1 MIYKS
6 YLIEQ
11 NINLLDKNL
20 FLFYGVNLGLKN
32 ELKDKIKFQNK
43 NAEII
48 NLSQDDIISNIDN
61 FFNEILN
68 ISLFDEKKIYFI
80 NQVNDK
86 ILDAIKIIEPK
97 IDYQKIYLISEP
109 LDKRSKIRNYFE
121 KSNNCGAVACY
132 NDNEISFKKIII
144 ERLKNYKGVTAE
156 NINLISDK
164 CNFNRDKLNN
174 ELDKI
179 YTFFLGKNIDRH
191 KLEILLD
198 SKINNDFSL
207 LKDEAFNGNKIETN
221 KLLSDTII
229 DSEKNVLYLNIINQ
243 RLLKLNEIFKLIGQ
257 TSLEK
262 AIDML
267 KPPIF
272 WKDKPAFLKQA
283 KKWNMNKI
291 KQILNKTYNIELE
304 IKSNSIVNKNILL
317 KKLLIDICNLA
328 NAS

>member
-6 YLIEQ
+6 YLIEH

-20 FLFYGVNLGLKN
+20 FLFYGENLGLKN
-32 ELKDKIKFQNK
+32 EFKDKIKFQNN

-48 NLSQDDIISNIDN
+48 NFSQDDIINNIDN
-61 FFNEILN
+61 FFNEIVN

-97 IDYQKIYLISEP
+97 IDSQKFYLMSES

-121 KSNNCGAVACY
+121 KSNNCGVVACY

-144 ERLKNYKGVTAE
+144 DRLKNYKGVTTE

-179 YTFFLGKNIDRH
+179 YTFFLEKNINRNQ
-191 KLEILLD
+191 LEILLD
-198 SKINNDFSL
+198 NKINNDFSL

-229 DSEKNVLYLNIINQ
+229 DSEKNIFYISIINQ

-272 WKDKPAFLKQA
+272 WKDKPAFLKQS
-283 KKWNMNKI
+283 KKWNMDKI
-291 KQILNKTYNIELE
+291 KKILNKTYSLELE

>member
-20 FLFYGVNLGLKN
+20 FLFYGENLGLKN
-32 ELKDKIKFQNK
+32 EIKDKIKFQNK

-61 FFNEILN
+61 FVNEILN

-97 IDYQKIYLISEP
+97 IDSQKFYLMSEL

-121 KSNNCGAVACY
+121 KSNNCGVVACY
-132 NDNEISFKKIII
+132 IDDEISFKKIII
-144 ERLKNYKGVTAE
+144 KRLKNYKGVTTE

-164 CNFNRDKLNN
+164 CNLNRDKLKN

-179 YTFFLGKNIDRH
+179 YTFFLEKNIDKN

-198 SKINNDFSL
+198 NKINNDFSL

-257 TSLEK
+257 TTLEK

-291 KQILNKTYNIELE
+291 KKILNKTYSLELE

>member
-11 NINLLDKNL
+11 NISLLDKNL
-20 FLFYGVNLGLKN
+20 FLFYGENLGLKN

-43 NAEII
+43 KAEII
-48 NLSQDDIISNIDN
+48 NLSQDDIINNIDN
-61 FFNEILN
+61 FFNEVLN

-97 IDYQKIYLISEP
+97 IDSQKFYLISES

-121 KSNNCGAVACY
+121 KSNNCGVVACY
-132 NDNEISFKKIII
+132 TDNEISFKKIII
-144 ERLKNYKGVTAE
+144 ERLKNYKGVTTE

-164 CNFNRDKLNN
+164 CNLNRDKLNN

-179 YTFFLGKNIDRH
+179 YTFFLEKNIDRN

-198 SKINNDFSL
+198 NKINNDFSL
-207 LKDEAFNGNKIETN
+207 LKDEAFNGNRIETN

-229 DSEKNVLYLNIINQ
+229 DTEKNILYLNIINQ

-291 KQILNKTYNIELE
+291 KKILNKTYSLELE
-304 IKSNSIVNKNILL
+304 IKSNSVVNKNILL

>member
-11 NINLLDKNL
+11 NISLLDKNL
-20 FLFYGVNLGLKN
+20 FLFYGENLGLKN
-32 ELKDKIKFQNK
+32 ELKEKIRFQNK
-43 NAEII
+43 KAEII
-48 NLSQDDIISNIDN
+48 NLSQDDIINNIDN
-61 FFNEILN
+61 FFNEVLN

-86 ILDAIKIIEPK
+86 ILDAIKMIEPK
-97 IDYQKIYLISEP
+97 IDSQKFYLMSES

-121 KSNNCGAVACY
+121 KSNNCGVVACY

-144 ERLKNYKGVTAE
+144 ERLKNYKGVTTE

-164 CNFNRDKLNN
+164 CNLNRDKLNN

-179 YTFFLGKNIDRH
+179 YTFFLEKNIDRN

-198 SKINNDFSL
+198 NKINNDFSL
-207 LKDEAFNGNKIETN
+207 LKDEAFNGNRIETN

-229 DSEKNVLYLNIINQ
+229 DSEKNILYLNIINQ

-272 WKDKPAFLKQA
+272 WKDKPEFLKQA
-283 KKWNMNKI
+283 KKWNINKI
-291 KQILNKTYNIELE
+291 KKILNKTYNLELE

>member
-20 FLFYGVNLGLKN
+20 FLFYGENLGLKN
-32 ELKDKIKFQNK
+32 EFKDKIKFQNK

-48 NLSQDDIISNIDN
+48 NFSQDDIINNIDN

-97 IDYQKIYLISEP
+97 IDSQKFYLMSES

-121 KSNNCGAVACY
+121 KSNNCGVVACY
-132 NDNEISFKKIII
+132 IDNEISFKKIII
-144 ERLKNYKGVTAE
+144 ERLKNYKGVTTE

-164 CNFNRDKLNN
+164 CNLNRDKLNN

-179 YTFFLGKNIDRH
+179 YTFFLEKNIDRN

-198 SKINNDFSL
+198 NKINNDFSL

-229 DSEKNVLYLNIINQ
+229 DSEKNILYLNIINQ

-291 KQILNKTYNIELE
+291 KKILNKTYSLELE

>member
-11 NINLLDKNL
+11 NINLIDKNL
-20 FLFYGVNLGLKN
+20 FLFYGENLGLKN

-48 NLSQDDIISNIDN
+48 NLSQDDIINNIDN
-61 FFNEILN
+61 FLNEILN

-97 IDYQKIYLISEP
+97 IDSQKFYLMSES

-121 KSNNCGAVACY
+121 KSNNCGVVACY
-132 NDNEISFKKIII
+132 IDNEISFKKIII
-144 ERLKNYKGVTAE
+144 ERLKNYKGVTTE
-156 NINLISDK
+156 NVNLISDK
-164 CNFNRDKLNN
+164 CNLNRDKLNN

-179 YTFFLGKNIDRH
+179 YTFFLEKNIDRN

-198 SKINNDFSL
+198 NKINNDFSL
-207 LKDEAFNGNKIETN
+207 LKDEAFNGNRIETN

-229 DSEKNVLYLNIINQ
+229 DSEKNILYLNIINQ

-257 TSLEK
+257 TNLEK

-272 WKDKPAFLKQA
+272 WKDKPAFLKQV
-283 KKWNMNKI
+283 KKWNINKI
-291 KQILNKTYNIELE
+291 KKILNKTYSLELE

>member
-20 FLFYGVNLGLKN
+20 FLFYGENLGLKN
-32 ELKDKIKFQNK
+32 EFKDKIKFQNK
-43 NAEII
+43 KAEII
-48 NLSQDDIISNIDN
+48 NLSQDDIINNIDN

-97 IDYQKIYLISEP
+97 IDYQKIYLISES

-121 KSNNCGAVACY
+121 KSNNCGVVACY

-144 ERLKNYKGVTAE
+144 ERLKNYKGVTTE
-156 NINLISDK
+156 NVNLISDK
-164 CNFNRDKLNN
+164 CNLNRDKLNN

-179 YTFFLGKNIDRH
+179 YTFFLEKNIDRN

-198 SKINNDFSL
+198 NKINNDFSL

-291 KQILNKTYNIELE
+291 KKILNKTYNIELE

>member
-6 YLIEQ
+6 YLVEK
-11 NINLLDKNL
+11 NINLLDKKF
-20 FLFYGVNLGLKN
+20 FLFYGENLGLKN
-32 ELKDKIKFQNK
+32 ELKNKLKIQNK
-43 NAEII
+43 NAEFI
-48 NLSQDDIISNIDN
+48 NLSQDDIINNIDN

-68 ISLFDEKKIYFI
+68 ISLFNEKKIYFI

-86 ILDAIKIIEPK
+86 ILDTIKIIEPK
-97 IDYQKIYLISEP
+97 IDSQKFYLISES

-121 KSNNCGAVACY
+121 KSNNCGVVACY
-132 NDNEISFKKIII
+132 IYNEISFKKIII
-144 ERLKNYKGVTAE
+144 ERLRSYKGVTTE

-164 CNFNRDKLNN
+164 CNLNRDKLNN

-179 YTFFLGKNIDRH
+179 YTFFLEKNIDRN

-198 SKINNDFSL
+198 NKINNDFSL
-207 LKDEAFNGNKIETN
+207 LKDEAFNGNRIETN

-229 DSEKNVLYLNIINQ
+229 NSEKNILYLNIINQ

-283 KKWNMNKI
+283 KKWNINKI
-291 KQILNKTYNIELE
+291 KKILNKTYNLELE

>member
-11 NINLLDKNL
+11 NINLIDKNL
-20 FLFYGVNLGLKN
+20 FLFYGENLGLKN

-43 NAEII
+43 KAEII
-48 NLSQDDIISNIDN
+48 NLSQDDIINNIDS

-86 ILDAIKIIEPK
+86 ILDTIKTIEPK
-97 IDYQKIYLISEP
+97 IDSQKFYLISES

-121 KSNNCGAVACY
+121 KSNNCGVVACY
-132 NDNEISFKKIII
+132 IDNEISFKKIII
-144 ERLKNYKGVTAE
+144 ERLKNYKGVTTE

-164 CNFNRDKLNN
+164 CNLNRDKLNN

-179 YTFFLGKNIDRH
+179 YTFFLEKNIDRN

-198 SKINNDFSL
+198 NKINNDFSL

-291 KQILNKTYNIELE
+291 KKILNKTYSLELE
-304 IKSNSIVNKNILL
+304 IKSNSVVNKNILL

>member
-20 FLFYGVNLGLKN
+20 FLFYGENLGLKN

-48 NLSQDDIISNIDN
+48 NLSQDDIINNIDN
-61 FFNEILN
+61 FFNEIVN

-97 IDYQKIYLISEP
+97 IDSQKFYLMSEL
-109 LDKRSKIRNYFE
+109 LDKRSKVRNYFE
-121 KSNNCGAVACY
+121 KSNNCGIVACY

-144 ERLKNYKGVTAE
+144 ERLKNYKGVTTE

-164 CNFNRDKLNN
+164 CNLNRDKLNN

-179 YTFFLGKNIDRH
+179 YTFFLEKNIDRN

-198 SKINNDFSL
+198 NKINNDFSL
-207 LKDEAFNGNKIETN
+207 LKDEAFNGNRIETN

-229 DSEKNVLYLNIINQ
+229 ETEKNVLYLNIINQ
-243 RLLKLNEIFKLIGQ
+243 RLLKLNEIFKLIGK
-257 TSLEK
+257 TNLEK

-272 WKDKPAFLKQA
+272 WKDKPAFLKQS
-283 KKWNMNKI
+283 KKWNMDKI
-291 KQILNKTYNIELE
+291 KKILNKTYSLELE

>member
-20 FLFYGVNLGLKN
+20 FLFYGENLGLKN
-32 ELKDKIKFQNK
+32 EIKDKIKFQNK

-48 NLSQDDIISNIDN
+48 NLSQDDVINNIDN

-97 IDYQKIYLISEP
+97 IDYQKIYLISES

-121 KSNNCGAVACY
+121 KSNNCGVVACY

-144 ERLKNYKGVTAE
+144 ERLKNYKGVTTE

-179 YTFFLGKNIDRH
+179 YTFFLEKNIDRN

-198 SKINNDFSL
+198 NKINNDFSL

-291 KQILNKTYNIELE
+291 KKILNKTYNLELE

>member
-11 NINLLDKNL
+11 NINLIDKNL
-20 FLFYGVNLGLKN
+20 FLFYGENLGLKN

-43 NAEII
+43 KAEII
-48 NLSQDDIISNIDN
+48 NLSQDDIINNIDS

-86 ILDAIKIIEPK
+86 ILDTIKTIEPK
-97 IDYQKIYLISEP
+97 IDSQKFYLMSEL
-109 LDKRSKIRNYFE
+109 LDKRSKVRNYFE
-121 KSNNCGAVACY
+121 KSNNCGVVACY
-132 NDNEISFKKIII
+132 IDNEISFKKIII
-144 ERLKNYKGVTAE
+144 ERLKNYKGVTTE

-164 CNFNRDKLNN
+164 CNLNRDKLNN

-179 YTFFLGKNIDRH
+179 YTFFLEKNIDRN

-198 SKINNDFSL
+198 NKINNDFSL
-207 LKDEAFNGNKIETN
+207 LKDEAFNGNRIETN

-229 DSEKNVLYLNIINQ
+229 NSEKNILYLNIINQ

-291 KQILNKTYNIELE
+291 KKILNKTYSLELE
-304 IKSNSIVNKNILL
+304 IKSNSVVNKNILL

>member
-20 FLFYGVNLGLKN
+20 FLFYGENLGLKN

-48 NLSQDDIISNIDN
+48 NLSQDDIINNIDN
-61 FFNEILN
+61 FLNEILN

-97 IDYQKIYLISEP
+97 IDYQKIYLISES

-121 KSNNCGAVACY
+121 KSNNCGVVACY

-198 SKINNDFSL
+198 NKINNDFSL

-257 TSLEK
+257 TNLEK

-272 WKDKPAFLKQA
+272 WKDKPLVTHQIRSWEKEHLK
-283 KKWNMNKI
+283 NLI
-291 KQILNKTYNIELE
+291 YKTNEIELLV
-304 IKSNSIVNKNILL
+304 KKNSVLAKNILADFIIDNS
-317 KKLLIDICNLA
+317 KKTN
-328 NAS
+328 N

>member
-20 FLFYGVNLGLKN
+20 FLFYGENLGLKN

-48 NLSQDDIISNIDN
+48 NLSQDNIISNNDN

-97 IDYQKIYLISEP
+97 IDSQKFYLMSEL

-121 KSNNCGAVACY
+121 KSNNCGVVACY
-132 NDNEISFKKIII
+132 IDNEISFKKIII
-144 ERLKNYKGVTAE
+144 ERLKNYKGVTTD

-164 CNFNRDKLNN
+164 CNLNIDKLNN

-179 YTFFLGKNIDRH
+179 YTFFLEKIIDRN

-198 SKINNDFSL
+198 NKINNDFSL
-207 LKDEAFNGNKIETN
+207 LKDEAFNGNRIETN

-229 DSEKNVLYLNIINQ
+229 DTEKNILYLNIINQ

-283 KKWNMNKI
+283 KKWNINKI
-291 KQILNKTYNIELE
+291 KKILNKTYNLELE

>member
-11 NINLLDKNL
+11 NINLIDKNL
-20 FLFYGVNLGLKN
+20 FLFYGENLGLKN
-32 ELKDKIKFQNK
+32 ELKDKIKFRNK

-48 NLSQDDIISNIDN
+48 NLSQDDIIGNIDN
-61 FFNEILN
+61 FYNEILN

-97 IDYQKIYLISEP
+97 IDSQKFYLMSEL

-121 KSNNCGAVACY
+121 KSNNCGVVACY

-144 ERLKNYKGVTAE
+144 ERLKNYKGVNSE

-164 CNFNRDKLNN
+164 CNLNRDKLNN

-179 YTFFLGKNIDRH
+179 YTFFLEKNIDKN

-198 SKINNDFSL
+198 NKINNDFSL

-291 KQILNKTYNIELE
+291 KKILNKTYNLELE

>member
-20 FLFYGVNLGLKN
+20 FLFYGENLGLKN

-97 IDYQKIYLISEP
+97 IDYQKIYLISES

-121 KSNNCGAVACY
+121 KSNNCGVVACY

-179 YTFFLGKNIDRH
+179 YTFFLGKNIDKH

-198 SKINNDFSL
+198 NKINNDFSL

-257 TSLEK
+257 TNLEK

-291 KQILNKTYNIELE
+291 KKILNKTYNIELE

>member
-20 FLFYGVNLGLKN
+20 FLFYGENLGLKN
-32 ELKDKIKFQNK
+32 EFKDKIKFQNN

-48 NLSQDDIISNIDN
+48 NFSQDDIINNIDN

-97 IDYQKIYLISEP
+97 IDSQKFYLMSES

-121 KSNNCGAVACY
+121 KSNNCGVVACY
-132 NDNEISFKKIII
+132 VDNEISFKKIII
-144 ERLKNYKGVTAE
+144 ERLKNYKGVTTE
-156 NINLISDK
+156 NVNLISDK
-164 CNFNRDKLNN
+164 CNLNRDKLNN

-179 YTFFLGKNIDRH
+179 YTFFLEKNIDRN

-198 SKINNDFSL
+198 NKINNDFSL
-207 LKDEAFNGNKIETN
+207 LKDEAFNGNRIETN

-229 DSEKNVLYLNIINQ
+229 DSEKNILYLNIINQ
-243 RLLKLNEIFKLIGQ
+243 RLIKLNEVFKLIGQ

-291 KQILNKTYNIELE
+291 KKILNKTYNLELE

>member
-20 FLFYGVNLGLKN
+20 FLFYGENLGLKN
-32 ELKDKIKFQNK
+32 EFKDKIKFQNN

-48 NLSQDDIISNIDN
+48 NFSQDDIINNIDN
-61 FFNEILN
+61 FFNEIVN
-68 ISLFDEKKIYFI
+68 ISLFYEKKIYFI

-97 IDYQKIYLISEP
+97 IDSQKFYLISES

-121 KSNNCGAVACY
+121 KSNNCGVVACY

-144 ERLKNYKGVTAE
+144 DRLKNYKGVTTE
-156 NINLISDK
+156 NINLISNK
-164 CNFNRDKLNN
+164 CNLNRDKLNN

-179 YTFFLGKNIDRH
+179 YTFFLEKNIDRH

-198 SKINNDFSL
+198 NKINNDFSL
-207 LKDEAFNGNKIETN
+207 LKDEAFNGNRIETN

-229 DSEKNVLYLNIINQ
+229 DSEKNILYLNIINQ

-272 WKDKPAFLKQA
+272 WKDKPAFLKQS
-283 KKWNMNKI
+283 KKWNMDKI
-291 KQILNKTYNIELE
+291 KKILNKTYSLELE

>member
-20 FLFYGVNLGLKN
+20 FLFYGENLGLKN
-32 ELKDKIKFQNK
+32 EFKDKIKFQNN

-48 NLSQDDIISNIDN
+48 NFSQDDIINNIDN

-86 ILDAIKIIEPK
+86 ILDTIKIIEPK
-97 IDYQKIYLISEP
+97 IDSQKFYLTSES

-121 KSNNCGAVACY
+121 KSNNCGIVACY
-132 NDNEISFKKIII
+132 IDNEISFKKIII
-144 ERLKNYKGVTAE
+144 ERLKNYKGVTTE

-164 CNFNRDKLNN
+164 CNLNRDKLNN

-179 YTFFLGKNIDRH
+179 YTFFLEKNIDRN

-198 SKINNDFSL
+198 NKINNDFSL
-207 LKDEAFNGNKIETN
+207 LKDEAFNGNRIETN

-267 KPPIF
+267 KPPVF

-283 KKWNMNKI
+283 KKWNMSKI
-291 KQILNKTYNIELE
+291 KKILNKTYNLELE

>member
-20 FLFYGVNLGLKN
+20 FLFYGENLGLKN
-32 ELKDKIKFQNK
+32 EFKDKIKFQNN

-48 NLSQDDIISNIDN
+48 NFSQDDIINNIDN
-61 FFNEILN
+61 FFNEIVN

-97 IDYQKIYLISEP
+97 IDSQKFYLMSES

-121 KSNNCGAVACY
+121 KSNNCGVVACY

-144 ERLKNYKGVTAE
+144 DRLKNYKGVTTE

-179 YTFFLGKNIDRH
+179 YTFFLERNINRNQ
-191 KLEILLD
+191 LEILLD
-198 SKINNDFSL
+198 NKINNDFSL

-229 DSEKNVLYLNIINQ
+229 DSEKNIFYISIINQ

-272 WKDKPAFLKQA
+272 WKDKPAFLKQS
-283 KKWNMNKI
+283 KKWNMDKI
-291 KQILNKTYNIELE
+291 KKILNKTYSLELE

>member
-11 NINLLDKNL
+11 NISLLDKNL
-20 FLFYGVNLGLKN
+20 FLFYGENLGLKN

-43 NAEII
+43 KAEII
-48 NLSQDDIISNIDN
+48 NLSQDDIINNIDN
-61 FFNEILN
+61 FFNEVLN

-97 IDYQKIYLISEP
+97 IDSQKFYLISES

-121 KSNNCGAVACY
+121 KSNNCGVVACY
-132 NDNEISFKKIII
+132 IDNEISFKKIII
-144 ERLKNYKGVTAE
+144 ERLKNYKGVTTE

-164 CNFNRDKLNN
+164 CNLNRDKLNN

-179 YTFFLGKNIDRH
+179 YTFFLEKNIDRN

-198 SKINNDFSL
+198 NKINNDFSL
-207 LKDEAFNGNKIETN
+207 LKDEAFNGNRIETN

-229 DSEKNVLYLNIINQ
+229 DTEKNILYLNIINQ

-283 KKWNMNKI
+283 KKWNINKI
-291 KQILNKTYNIELE
+291 KKILNKTYNLELE

-317 KKLLIDICNLA
+317 KKLLIDICILA

>member
-20 FLFYGVNLGLKN
+20 FLFFGENLGLKN

-97 IDYQKIYLISEP
+97 IDSQKFYLISES

-121 KSNNCGAVACY
+121 KSNNCGVVACY
-132 NDNEISFKKIII
+132 IDNEISFKKIII
-144 ERLKNYKGVTAE
+144 ERLKNYKGVTTE

-164 CNFNRDKLNN
+164 CNLDRDKLNN

-179 YTFFLGKNIDRH
+179 YTFFLEKNIDRN

-198 SKINNDFSL
+198 NKINNDFSL
-207 LKDEAFNGNKIETN
+207 LKDEAFNGNRIETN

-229 DSEKNVLYLNIINQ
+229 NSEKNILYLNIINQ
-243 RLLKLNEIFKLIGQ
+243 RLLKLNEIFKLIGK
-257 TSLEK
+257 TNLEK

-291 KQILNKTYNIELE
+291 KKILNKTYNLELE

>member
-11 NINLLDKNL
+11 NINLIDKNL
-20 FLFYGVNLGLKN
+20 FLFYGENLGLKN

-61 FFNEILN
+61 FVNEILN

-97 IDYQKIYLISEP
+97 IDSQTFYLMSES

-121 KSNNCGAVACY
+121 KSNNCGVVACY

-144 ERLKNYKGVTAE
+144 ERLKNYKGVTTE

-164 CNFNRDKLNN
+164 CNLNRDKLNN

-179 YTFFLGKNIDRH
+179 YTFFLEKNIDRN

-198 SKINNDFSL
+198 NKINNDFSL
-207 LKDEAFNGNKIETN
+207 LKDEAFNGNRIETN

-229 DSEKNVLYLNIINQ
+229 DSEKNILYLNIINQ
-243 RLLKLNEIFKLIGQ
+243 RLLKLNEIFNLIGQ

-272 WKDKPAFLKQA
+272 WKDKPAFLKQS
-283 KKWNMNKI
+283 KKWNMDKI
-291 KQILNKTYNIELE
+291 KKILNKTYSLELE

>member
-6 YLIEQ
+6 YLVEK
-11 NINLLDKNL
+11 NINLLDKKF
-20 FLFYGVNLGLKN
+20 FLFYGENLGLKN
-32 ELKDKIKFQNK
+32 ELKNKLRFQNK
-43 NAEII
+43 NAELI
-48 NLSQDDIISNIDN
+48 NLSQDDIINNIDN

-86 ILDAIKIIEPK
+86 ILDTIKLIEPK
-97 IDYQKIYLISEP
+97 IDSQRFYLMSEL

-121 KSNNCGAVACY
+121 KSNNCGVVACY
-132 NDNEISFKKIII
+132 IDNEISFKKIII

-164 CNFNRDKLNN
+164 CNFKRDKLNN

-179 YTFFLGKNIDRH
+179 YTFFLKKNIDRN

-198 SKINNDFSL
+198 NKINNDFSL
-207 LKDEAFNGNKIETN
+207 LKDEAFNGNRIETN

-229 DSEKNVLYLNIINQ
+229 DSEKNILYLNIINQ

-283 KKWNMNKI
+283 KKWNINKI
-291 KQILNKTYNIELE
+291 KKILNKTYNLELE

>member
-11 NINLLDKNL
+11 NISLLDKNL
-20 FLFYGVNLGLKN
+20 FLFYGENLGLKN
-32 ELKDKIKFQNK
+32 ELKEKIRFQNRK
-43 NAEII
+43 AEII
-48 NLSQDDIISNIDN
+48 NLSQDDIINNIDN

-68 ISLFDEKKIYFI
+68 ISLFDKKKIYFI

-86 ILDAIKIIEPK
+86 ILDTIKIIEPK
-97 IDYQKIYLISEP
+97 IDSQKFYLMSEL

-121 KSNNCGAVACY
+121 KSNNCGVVACY
-132 NDNEISFKKIII
+132 IDDEISFKKIII
-144 ERLKNYKGVTAE
+144 KRLKNYKGVTTE

-164 CNFNRDKLNN
+164 CNLNRDKLKN

-179 YTFFLGKNIDRH
+179 YTFFLEKNIDKN

-198 SKINNDFSL
+198 NKINNDFSL
-207 LKDEAFNGNKIETN
+207 LKDEAFNGNRIETN

-291 KQILNKTYNIELE
+291 KKILNKTYSLELE

>member
-20 FLFYGVNLGLKN
+20 FLFYGENLGLKN
-32 ELKDKIKFQNK
+32 EFKDKIKFQNN

-48 NLSQDDIISNIDN
+48 NFSQDDIINNIDN
-61 FFNEILN
+61 FFNEIVN

-97 IDYQKIYLISEP
+97 IDSQKFYLMSES

-121 KSNNCGAVACY
+121 KSNNCGVVACY

-144 ERLKNYKGVTAE
+144 DRLKNYKGVTTE

-179 YTFFLGKNIDRH
+179 YTFFLEKNINRNQ
-191 KLEILLD
+191 LEILLD
-198 SKINNDFSL
+198 NKINNDFSL

-229 DSEKNVLYLNIINQ
+229 DSEKNIFYISIINQ

-272 WKDKPAFLKQA
+272 WKDKPAFLKQS
-283 KKWNMNKI
+283 KKWNMDKI
-291 KQILNKTYNIELE
+291 KKILNKTYSLELE
-304 IKSNSIVNKNILL
+304 IKSNSVVNKNILL

>member
-11 NINLLDKNL
+11 NINLIDKNL
-20 FLFYGVNLGLKN
+20 FLFYGENLGLKN

-43 NAEII
+43 KAEII
-48 NLSQDDIISNIDN
+48 NLSQDDIINNIDS

-86 ILDAIKIIEPK
+86 ILDTIKTIEPK
-97 IDYQKIYLISEP
+97 IDSQKFYLMSES

-121 KSNNCGAVACY
+121 KSNNCGVVACY
-132 NDNEISFKKIII
+132 IDNEISFKKIII
-144 ERLKNYKGVTAE
+144 ERLKNYKGVTTE

-164 CNFNRDKLNN
+164 CNLNRDKLNN

-179 YTFFLGKNIDRH
+179 YTFFLEKNIDRN

-198 SKINNDFSL
+198 NKINNDFSL
-207 LKDEAFNGNKIETN
+207 LKDEAFNGNRIETN

-229 DSEKNVLYLNIINQ
+229 ETEKNVLYLNIINQ
-243 RLLKLNEIFKLIGQ
+243 RLLKLNEIFKLIGK
-257 TSLEK
+257 TNLEK

-283 KKWNMNKI
+283 KKWNINKI
-291 KQILNKTYNIELE
+291 KKILNKTYNLELE

>member
-11 NINLLDKNL
+11 NISLLNKNL
-20 FLFYGVNLGLKN
+20 FLFYGENLGLKN
-32 ELKDKIKFQNK
+32 ELKDKIRFQNK
-43 NAEII
+43 KAEII
-48 NLSQDDIISNIDN
+48 NLSQDDIINNIDN
-61 FFNEILN
+61 FFNEVLN
-68 ISLFDEKKIYFI
+68 ISLFDERKIYFI

-97 IDYQKIYLISEP
+97 IDSQKFYLMSES

-121 KSNNCGAVACY
+121 KSNNCGVVACY
-132 NDNEISFKKIII
+132 IDNEISFKKIII
-144 ERLKNYKGVTAE
+144 ERLKNYKGVNSE

-164 CNFNRDKLNN
+164 CNLNRDKLNN

-179 YTFFLGKNIDRH
+179 YTFFLEKNIDRN

-198 SKINNDFSL
+198 NKINNDFSL
-207 LKDEAFNGNKIETN
+207 LKDEAFNGNRIETN

-229 DSEKNVLYLNIINQ
+229 DSEKNILYLNIINQ

-283 KKWNMNKI
+283 KKWNMSKI
-291 KQILNKTYNIELE
+291 KKILNKTYNLELE

>member
-20 FLFYGVNLGLKN
+20 FLFYGENLGLKN

-48 NLSQDDIISNIDN
+48 NLSQDDIINNIDN

-97 IDYQKIYLISEP
+97 IDSQKFYLMSES

-121 KSNNCGAVACY
+121 KSNNCGVVACY
-132 NDNEISFKKIII
+132 IDNEISFKKIII
-144 ERLKNYKGVTAE
+144 ERLKNYKGVTTE

-164 CNFNRDKLNN
+164 CNLNRDKLNN

-179 YTFFLGKNIDRH
+179 YTFFLEKNIDRN

-198 SKINNDFSL
+198 NKINNDFSL

-229 DSEKNVLYLNIINQ
+229 DSEKNILYLNIINQ

-291 KQILNKTYNIELE
+291 KKILNKTYNLELE

>member
-20 FLFYGVNLGLKN
+20 FLFYGENLGLKN
-32 ELKDKIKFQNK
+32 EFKDKIKFQNN

-48 NLSQDDIISNIDN
+48 NFSQDDIINNIDN

-86 ILDAIKIIEPK
+86 ILDTIKIIEPK
-97 IDYQKIYLISEP
+97 IDSQKFYLTSES

-121 KSNNCGAVACY
+121 KSNNCGIVACY
-132 NDNEISFKKIII
+132 IDNEISFKKIII
-144 ERLKNYKGVTAE
+144 ERLKNYKGVTTE
-156 NINLISDK
+156 NINLISNK
-164 CNFNRDKLNN
+164 CNLNRDKLNN

-179 YTFFLGKNIDRH
+179 YTFFLEKNIDRNQ
-191 KLEILLD
+191 LEILLD
-198 SKINNDFSL
+198 NKINNDFSL

-267 KPPIF
+267 KPPVF

-291 KQILNKTYNIELE
+291 KKILNKTYSLELE

>member
-11 NINLLDKNL
+11 NISLLDKNL
-20 FLFYGVNLGLKN
+20 FLFYGENLGLKN

-43 NAEII
+43 KAEII
-48 NLSQDDIISNIDN
+48 NLSQDDIINNIDN
-61 FFNEILN
+61 FFNEVLN

-97 IDYQKIYLISEP
+97 IDSQKFYLISES

-121 KSNNCGAVACY
+121 KSNNCGVVACY
-132 NDNEISFKKIII
+132 IDNEISFKKIII
-144 ERLKNYKGVTAE
+144 ERLKNYKGVTTE
-156 NINLISDK
+156 NINLLSDK
-164 CNFNRDKLNN
+164 CNLNRDKLNN

-179 YTFFLGKNIDRH
+179 YTFFLEKNIDRN

-198 SKINNDFSL
+198 NKINNDFSL
-207 LKDEAFNGNKIETN
+207 LKDEAFNGNRIETN
-221 KLLSDTII
+221 KLLSDTMI
-229 DSEKNVLYLNIINQ
+229 DSEKNILYLSIINQ

-283 KKWNMNKI
+283 KKWNINKI
-291 KQILNKTYNIELE
+291 KKILNKTYNLELE

>member
-20 FLFYGVNLGLKN
+20 FLFYGENLGLKN
-32 ELKDKIKFQNK
+32 EFKDKIKFQNN

-48 NLSQDDIISNIDN
+48 NFSQDDIINNIDN

-97 IDYQKIYLISEP
+97 IDSQKFYLISES

-121 KSNNCGAVACY
+121 KSNNCGVVACY

-144 ERLKNYKGVTAE
+144 ERLKNYKGVTTE
-156 NINLISDK
+156 NINLISNT
-164 CNFNRDKLNN
+164 CNLNRDKLNN

-179 YTFFLGKNIDRH
+179 YTFFLEKNIDRH

-198 SKINNDFSL
+198 NKINNDFSL

-291 KQILNKTYNIELE
+291 KKILNKTYSLELE

>member
-20 FLFYGVNLGLKN
+20 FLFYGENLGLKN

-97 IDYQKIYLISEP
+97 IDNQKIYLISES

-121 KSNNCGAVACY
+121 KSNNCGVVACY

-144 ERLKNYKGVTAE
+144 ERLKNYKGVTTE

-179 YTFFLGKNIDRH
+179 YTFFLEKNIDRH

-198 SKINNDFSL
+198 NKINNDFSL

-291 KQILNKTYNIELE
+291 KKILNKTYNIELE

>member
-6 YLIEQ
+6 YLVEK
-11 NINLLDKNL
+11 NINLLDKKF
-20 FLFYGVNLGLKN
+20 FLFYGENLGLKN
-32 ELKDKIKFQNK
+32 ELKNKLRFQNK
-43 NAEII
+43 NAELI
-48 NLSQDDIISNIDN
+48 NLSQDDIINNIDN

-97 IDYQKIYLISEP
+97 IDSQKFYLISES

-121 KSNNCGAVACY
+121 KSNNCGVVACY
-132 NDNEISFKKIII
+132 IDNEISFKKIII
-144 ERLKNYKGVTAE
+144 ERLKNYKGVTTE

-164 CNFNRDKLNN
+164 CNLDRDKLNN

-179 YTFFLGKNIDRH
+179 YTFFLEKNIDRN

-198 SKINNDFSL
+198 NKINNDFSL
-207 LKDEAFNGNKIETN
+207 LKDEAFNGNRIETN

-229 DSEKNVLYLNIINQ
+229 DTEKNILYLNIINQ

-291 KQILNKTYNIELE
+291 KKILNKTYSLELE
-304 IKSNSIVNKNILL
+304 IKSNSVVNKNILL

>member
-11 NINLLDKNL
+11 NISLLDKNL
-20 FLFYGVNLGLKN
+20 FLFYGENLGLKN

-43 NAEII
+43 KAEII
-48 NLSQDDIISNIDN
+48 NLSQDDIINNIDN
-61 FFNEILN
+61 FFNEVLN

-97 IDYQKIYLISEP
+97 IDSQKFYLISES

-121 KSNNCGAVACY
+121 KSNNCGVVACY
-132 NDNEISFKKIII
+132 IDNEISFKKIII
-144 ERLKNYKGVTAE
+144 ERLKNYKGVTTE

-164 CNFNRDKLNN
+164 CNLNRDKLNN

-179 YTFFLGKNIDRH
+179 YTFFLEKNIDRN

-198 SKINNDFSL
+198 NKINNDFSL
-207 LKDEAFNGNKIETN
+207 LKDEAFNGNRIETN

-229 DSEKNVLYLNIINQ
+229 DTEKNILYLNIINQ

-291 KQILNKTYNIELE
+291 KKIMNKTYNLELE

>member
-11 NINLLDKNL
+11 NISLLDKNL
-20 FLFYGVNLGLKN
+20 FLFYGENLGLKN

-43 NAEII
+43 KAEII
-48 NLSQDDIISNIDN
+48 NLSQDDIINNIDN
-61 FFNEILN
+61 FFNEVLN

-97 IDYQKIYLISEP
+97 IDSQKFYLISES

-121 KSNNCGAVACY
+121 KSNNCGVVACY
-132 NDNEISFKKIII
+132 IDNEISFKKIII
-144 ERLKNYKGVTAE
+144 ERLKNYKGVTTE

-164 CNFNRDKLNN
+164 CNLNRDKLNN

-179 YTFFLGKNIDRH
+179 YTFFLEKNIDRN

-198 SKINNDFSL
+198 NKINNDFSL
-207 LKDEAFNGNKIETN
+207 LKDEAFNGNRIETN
-221 KLLSDTII
+221 KLLSDTMI
-229 DSEKNVLYLNIINQ
+229 DSEKNILYLSIINQ

-272 WKDKPAFLKQA
+272 WKDKPEFLKQA

-291 KQILNKTYNIELE
+291 KKIMNKTYNLELE

>member
-11 NINLLDKNL
+11 NINLIDKNL
-20 FLFYGVNLGLKN
+20 FLFYGENLGLKN

-48 NLSQDDIISNIDN
+48 NLSQDDIINNIDN
-61 FFNEILN
+61 FLNEILN

-97 IDYQKIYLISEP
+97 IDSQKFYLMSES

-121 KSNNCGAVACY
+121 KSNNCGVVACY
-132 NDNEISFKKIII
+132 IDNEISFKKIII
-144 ERLKNYKGVTAE
+144 ERLKNYKGVTTE
-156 NINLISDK
+156 NVNLISDK
-164 CNFNRDKLNN
+164 CNLNRDKLNN

-179 YTFFLGKNIDRH
+179 YTFFLEKNIDRN

-198 SKINNDFSL
+198 NKINNDFSL
-207 LKDEAFNGNKIETN
+207 LKDEAFNGNRIETN

-229 DSEKNVLYLNIINQ
+229 DSEKNILYLNIINQ

-257 TSLEK
+257 TNLEK

-291 KQILNKTYNIELE
+291 KKILNKTYNLELE